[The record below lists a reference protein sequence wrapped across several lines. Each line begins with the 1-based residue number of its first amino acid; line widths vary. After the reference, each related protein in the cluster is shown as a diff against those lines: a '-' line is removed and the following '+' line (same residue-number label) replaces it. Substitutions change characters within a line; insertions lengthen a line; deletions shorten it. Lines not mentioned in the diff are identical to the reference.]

1 MTGHTS
7 HELTPGLRRPVR
19 PTEPAA
25 IAVEDRMYRWLAV
38 LRFVL
43 VVNTIGLNLRRGGFS
58 HTALAAAVLLGLV
71 VWTVVISWVYSSYA
85 RRTTFWVVSDLVVAL
100 LAIALTAVVKD
111 PGYHSTLPGYWV
123 MAAMFAWSIHW
134 RFYGGL
140 AAAVALSVDDFWTRH
155 YVSETVY
162 GNVFLLLVGGPLV
175 GLMVDS
181 LLRSAARTAVAERT
195 AAAATERARLARAV
209 HDGVLQAL
217 ALVQRRGPDLGPEGV
232 ELGRLAGEQEQAL
245 RSLIRQQDAVT
256 TAVVDEGAHAGTSD
270 LAAALTAL
278 ERRPGVWVAA
288 PPHAVLLPP
297 DEVAEVVA
305 AVAACLDNVAVHVG
319 PDARAWVLLDA
330 APDAVHVT
338 IRDEG
343 PGIPEGR
350 LEQAETEGRLGVAG
364 SIRGRLADLDGTA
377 EVSTGSYGTVWE
389 LTVPR

>member
-1 MTGHTS
+1 
-7 HELTPGLRRPVR
+7 
-19 PTEPAA
+19 
-25 IAVEDRMYRWLAV
+25 MYRWLAV

-58 HTALAAAVLLGLV
+58 HPAAAAAVLLGLV
-71 VWTVVISWVYSSYA
+71 VWTVLISWVYSSYA

-100 LAIALTAVVKD
+100 VAIALTPVVKEA
-111 PGYHSTLPGYWV
+111 GYHSTLPGYWV

-140 AAAVALSVDDFWTRH
+140 VAAVALSVDDFLTRH

-162 GNVFLLLVGGPLV
+162 GNLFLLLVGGPLV

-181 LLRSAARTAVAERT
+181 LLRSAARTAVAERK
-195 AAAATERARLARAV
+195 AAAATERTRLARAV

-245 RSLIRQQDAVT
+245 RTLIRQQDAVT
-256 TAVVDEGAHAGTSD
+256 TAVVDEGAPAGTSD
-270 LAAALTAL
+270 LVAALTAL
-278 ERRPGVWVAA
+278 ERRPGVSVAA
-288 PPHAVLLPP
+288 PSDAVLLPP

-319 PDARAWVLLDA
+319 PDAPAWVLLDA

-338 IRDEG
+338 IRDQG

>member
-1 MTGHTS
+1 
-7 HELTPGLRRPVR
+7 
-19 PTEPAA
+19 
-25 IAVEDRMYRWLAV
+25 MYRWLAV

-58 HTALAAAVLLGLV
+58 DPTAAAVILLGLV
-71 VWTVVISWVYSSYA
+71 VWTVLISWVYSSYA
-85 RRTTFWVVSDLVVAL
+85 RRTTFWVVSDLAVAL
-100 LAIALTAVVKD
+100 VAIALTAVVKE
-111 PGYHSTLPGYWV
+111 PGYHSTLPGFWV

-140 AAAVALSVDDFWTRH
+140 VAAVLLCVDDFWTRH
-155 YVSETVY
+155 YLSESVY
-162 GNVFLLLVGGPLV
+162 GNLFLLLVGGPIV

-195 AAAATERARLARAV
+195 AAAATERTRLARAV

-256 TAVVDEGAHAGTSD
+256 TAVVDEGAPAGTSD
-270 LAAALTAL
+270 LVAALTAL
-278 ERRPGVWVAA
+278 ERRTGVSVAA
-288 PPHAVLLPP
+288 PPDAVLLPP
-297 DEVAEVVA
+297 AVVAEIVA
-305 AVAACLDNVAVHVG
+305 AVGACLDNVAVHVD
-319 PDARAWVLLDA
+319 PEAPAWVLLDA

-338 IRDEG
+338 VRDEG
-343 PGIPEGR
+343 PGIAAGR
-350 LEQAETEGRLGVAG
+350 LEQAEEEGRLGVAS
-364 SIRGRLADLDGTA
+364 SIRGRLADLGGSA
-377 EVSTGSYGTVWE
+377 ELTTGSYGTVWE